1 MGAFLF
7 KSPHLLGIFSKDS
20 IFYYRGTYSSVLVAT
35 LFTIQWKWK
44 HSTYVWT
51 VESIMKMYIYTMEFY
66 SSIKEFIGKWMELEI
81 LLPSKVTGTKKE
93 NFICSPHRCV
103 LALSL

>member
-1 MGAFLF
+1 
-7 KSPHLLGIFSKDS
+7 
-20 IFYYRGTYSSVLVAT
+20 
-35 LFTIQWKWK
+35 
-44 HSTYVWT
+44 
-51 VESIMKMYIYTMEFY
+51 MEFY